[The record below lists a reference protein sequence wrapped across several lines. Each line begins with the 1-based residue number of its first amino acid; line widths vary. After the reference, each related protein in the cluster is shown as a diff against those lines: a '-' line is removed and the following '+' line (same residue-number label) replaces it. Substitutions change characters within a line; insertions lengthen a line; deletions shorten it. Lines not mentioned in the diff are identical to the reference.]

1 MKKNREIFNE
11 KGKIPS
17 PSREIE
23 IKFPRKNF

>member
-11 KGKIPS
+11 KGKIS